1 MERRQVALQKVSN
14 GMGISEVVD
23 FVSAEWGCSRRTATR
38 DCHWALEEVQLGL
51 DAHDLAHLI
60 SHMATTL
67 QRVSLKA
74 EMSGQLASAI
84 GAQRLL
90 YDYWCRAG
98 WTLTRRKLS
107 ATVGVI
113 AAATPALR
121 RQARCASPTQISLAG

>member
-23 FVSAEWGCSRRTATR
+23 FVFAEWGCSRRTARR
-38 DCHWALEEVQLGL
+38 DCHWALEELQLGL
-51 DAHDLAHLI
+51 DSHDLAHLI

-74 EMSGQLASAI
+74 EMSGQYVSAI

-90 YDYWCRAG
+90 YYLLVSRRLDADAKKAERNG
-98 WTLTRRKLS
+98 WGYRRGT
-107 ATVGVI
+107 A
-113 AAATPALR
+113 R
-121 RQARCASPTQISLAG
+121 R